1 MATETET
8 LVQTRVVDFLGFCFV
23 GGCFSWNAKEIWI
36 CLMVQS
42 IKSPMNILSKNFLV
56 NFPDEKVDWFS
67 EIWRVREW
75 FDVTDLVF
83 YWVEECDLKYFFV
96 GHSVQLKRP
105 LSPFKQNHRKWF
117 SLSDKSQICADNM
130 SGLSFCPPYFLT
142 THPQQ
147 LIKQS
152 FLSLN
157 HSPASVQS
165 SQTRAIIHNPTDDNR
180 NRIRNILHISFDNME
195 GAWKM

>member
-1 MATETET
+1 
-8 LVQTRVVDFLGFCFV
+8 
-23 GGCFSWNAKEIWI
+23 
-36 CLMVQS
+36 MVPS

-83 YWVEECDLKYFFV
+83 YWVEECDLKYIFV

-105 LSPFKQNHRKWF
+105 FSSFKQNHRKWF
-117 SLSDKSQICADNM
+117 SLSDKSQIGADNM

-157 HSPASVQS
+157 HSPPSRLRQAL
-165 SQTRAIIHNPTDDNR
+165 AIIQNPTR
-180 NRIRNILHISFDNME
+180 MIIGIGSENILHISSVYIE
-195 GAWKM
+195 AGWKNCKTVQRWSCAAINSDTVINCYISDWE

>member
-1 MATETET
+1 
-8 LVQTRVVDFLGFCFV
+8 
-23 GGCFSWNAKEIWI
+23 
-36 CLMVQS
+36 MVQS

-83 YWVEECDLKYFFV
+83 YWVKECDLKYFFV

-105 LSPFKQNHRKWF
+105 LSSFKQNHRKWF

-157 HSPASVQS
+157 HSPASFS
-165 SQTRAIIHNPTDDNR
+165 PDPASFSPGNYSKSNHLDDNR
-180 NRIRNILHISFDNME
+180 NRIRNILHISFE
-195 GAWKM
+195 LVKQCSSERAQP

>member
-1 MATETET
+1 
-8 LVQTRVVDFLGFCFV
+8 
-23 GGCFSWNAKEIWI
+23 
-36 CLMVQS
+36 MVQS

-157 HSPASVQS
+157 HSPARVQS
-165 SQTRAIIHNPTDDNR
+165 SQTQAIIQIQPFSADDNR

-195 GAWKM
+195 GAWKMQNSAAVSVRSHK

>member
-1 MATETET
+1 
-8 LVQTRVVDFLGFCFV
+8 
-23 GGCFSWNAKEIWI
+23 
-36 CLMVQS
+36 MVPS

-83 YWVEECDLKYFFV
+83 YWVEECDLKYIFV

-105 LSPFKQNHRKWF
+105 FSSFKQNHRKWF
-117 SLSDKSQICADNM
+117 SLSDKSQIGADNM

-142 THPQQ
+142 THP
-147 LIKQS
+147 L
-152 FLSLN
+152 
-157 HSPASVQS
+157 
-165 SQTRAIIHNPTDDNR
+165 
-180 NRIRNILHISFDNME
+180 
-195 GAWKM
+195 

>member
-1 MATETET
+1 
-8 LVQTRVVDFLGFCFV
+8 
-23 GGCFSWNAKEIWI
+23 
-36 CLMVQS
+36 MVQS

-75 FDVTDLVF
+75 FDVTGLVF

-105 LSPFKQNHRKWF
+105 LSSFKQNHRKWF

-157 HSPASVQS
+157 HSPASVQTW
-165 SQTRAIIHNPTDDNR
+165 QARQAPAIIQNPTTWM
-180 NRIRNILHISFDNME
+180 IIGIGSEISSIYLLENKTVQQWACAAINSDTVINCYISDWE
-195 GAWKM
+195 